1 MWPSGKAPL
10 FGSGI
15 RRFESYHPS
24 QNSMN
29 SKEVLLSFN
38 NCVFG
43 YSKSKIFVDLSFAV
57 HQGDKIALIGKNGV
71 GKTTLFKLLSQN
83 LKIDDGETWFNP
95 RINTSMMYQ
104 SNLVKKDVG
113 TKEFILEQI
122 ANSESIDEFKIDNIF
137 EKLKLNPKLN
147 MQILSGGQL
156 RKLSLIH
163 SLINEPDLLL
173 LDEPTNHLDI
183 ESIKWLER
191 FLFNQYKGS
200 YLIVSHNR
208 NFLKNTTNKVFW
220 VDRGKVR
227 VSPKGF
233 YFFEEWSRSLINQ
246 EEREL
251 KNKKK
256 FLDNESDWLSKGV
269 KARRKRNEKRKDDL
283 FQMRTEYKNQ
293 KSEFLKSISKIKIP
307 LINKNETEGPNFLLH
322 FHNVTKSFAGVDNDK
337 LIIKDLNFKLM
348 KNEKIGLIGK
358 NGVGKSTFLMLAS
371 GIIKPNEGSIK
382 IRNNIQ
388 FSCFDQNGQNF
399 NDNYSIKRNLIPSG
413 GDYIKVGSK
422 KIHICSYLKN
432 FLFDP
437 KMIDTKVSN
446 LSGGEKNRLLL
457 SKILANPKEIMLLD
471 EPTNDLDI
479 ETIDILIDFINL
491 YNGGVL
497 ISSHDIDFLQKTCNK
512 FIFLDGVG
520 GVKLS
525 IDLEKDLDSMVKGT
539 KSIDNTQGSKNI
551 LLDKRKPISQEKLI
565 KRVMTKIEK
574 KEQEIFEL
582 NQKIQSLDKINNSDI
597 NYKKILTQI
606 NEVQNELVMLEQ
618 EWIDLEEKNISN

>member
-24 QNSMN
+24 QSSMN

-43 YSKSKIFVDLSFAV
+43 YTKSKIFIDLSFVV

-95 RINTSMMYQ
+95 RINTSLMYQ
-104 SNLVKKDVG
+104 SNLVKKTIG
-113 TKEFILEQI
+113 IKEFILEQI
-122 ANSESIDEFKIDNIF
+122 TDSALIDEFKVDNFF
-137 EKLKLNPKLN
+137 EKLKLDSRLN
-147 MQILSGGQL
+147 MQVLSGGQL

-183 ESIKWLER
+183 ESIKWLEK
-191 FLFNQYKGS
+191 FLFNEYKGS

-220 VDRGKVR
+220 VDRGKIR

-233 YFFEEWSRSLINQ
+233 YFFEDWSKSLINQ

-256 FLDNESDWLSKGV
+256 FLDNEGDWLSKGV

-283 FQMRTEYKNQ
+283 FQMRAEYKSQ
-293 KSEFLKSISKIKIP
+293 RSEFLKSISKIKIP
-307 LINKNETEGPNFLLH
+307 LLDKNEMEGPNFLLH
-322 FHNVTKSFAGVDNDK
+322 FHNVTKSFKDLDNEK
-337 LIIKDLNFKLM
+337 LIVKNLNFKLM
-348 KNEKIGLIGK
+348 KNQKIGVIGK

-388 FSCFDQNGQNF
+388 FSCFNQNGQNF
-399 NDNYSIKRNLIPSG
+399 NDNYSIKKNLMPSG

-437 KMIDTKVSN
+437 KMIETKVSN

-457 SKILANPKEIMLLD
+457 SKILADPKEIMILD

-512 FIFLDGVG
+512 FIFFDGLG
-520 GVKLS
+520 GSKFS
-525 IDLEKDLDSMVKGT
+525 IDLEKDLDFIVKGKKSSANIQRTDNKLST
-539 KSIDNTQGSKNI
+539 KT
-551 LLDKRKPISQEKLI
+551 KPISHEKLI
-565 KRVMTKIEK
+565 KRVMNKIEK
-574 KEQEIFEL
+574 KEKEIFEL
-582 NQKIQSLDKINNSDI
+582 SQKIQSSDKINNSNI
-597 NYKKILTQI
+597 NFKKTLTQI
-606 NEVQNELVMLEQ
+606 NEAQNELVVLEQ

>member
-24 QNSMN
+24 QSSMN

-95 RINTSMMYQ
+95 RINTSLMYQ
-104 SNLVKKDVG
+104 SNLVKKDIG
-113 TKEFILEQI
+113 IKEFILEQI
-122 ANSESIDEFKIDNIF
+122 ANSALIDEFKVDNIF
-137 EKLKLNPKLN
+137 EKLKLNPKLD

-156 RKLSLIH
+156 RKLSLIR

-256 FLDNESDWLSKGV
+256 FLDNEGDWLSKGV

-283 FQMRTEYKNQ
+283 FQMRAEYKNQ

-307 LINKNETEGPNFLLH
+307 VLDKNEPEGPNFLLH
-322 FHNVTKSFAGVDNDK
+322 FHNVTKSFTGIENDK
-337 LIIKDLNFKLM
+337 LIIKNLNFKLM
-348 KNEKIGLIGK
+348 KNEKVGLIGK

-399 NDNYSIKRNLIPSG
+399 NDNYSIKKNLIPSG

-491 YNGGVL
+491 YNGGVM

-520 GVKLS
+520 GVKIS
-525 IDLEKDLDSMVKGT
+525 IDLEKDLDSIVKGT
-539 KSIDNTQGSKNI
+539 KSSDSTQGPKNK
-551 LLDKRKPISQEKLI
+551 LLDKRKPISHEKLI

-582 NQKIQSLDKINNSDI
+582 NQKIQSLDKINNSDV
-597 NYKKILTQI
+597 NYKKILIQI

>member
-1 MWPSGKAPL
+1 
-10 FGSGI
+10 
-15 RRFESYHPS
+15 
-24 QNSMN
+24 MN

-95 RINTSMMYQ
+95 RINTSLMYQ
-104 SNLVKKDVG
+104 SNLVKKDIG
-113 TKEFILEQI
+113 IKEFILEQI
-122 ANSESIDEFKIDNIF
+122 ANSALIDEFKVDNIF
-137 EKLKLNPKLN
+137 EKLKLNPKLD

-156 RKLSLIH
+156 RKLSLIR

-256 FLDNESDWLSKGV
+256 FLDNEGDWLSKGV

-283 FQMRTEYKNQ
+283 FQMRAEYKNQ

-307 LINKNETEGPNFLLH
+307 VLDKNEPEGPNFLLH
-322 FHNVTKSFAGVDNDK
+322 FHNVTKSFTGIENDK
-337 LIIKDLNFKLM
+337 LIIKNLNFKLM
-348 KNEKIGLIGK
+348 KNEKVGLIGK

-399 NDNYSIKRNLIPSG
+399 NDNYSIKKNLIPSG

-491 YNGGVL
+491 YNGGVM

-520 GVKLS
+520 GVKIS
-525 IDLEKDLDSMVKGT
+525 IDLEKDLDSIVKGT
-539 KSIDNTQGSKNI
+539 KSSDSTQGPKNK
-551 LLDKRKPISQEKLI
+551 LLDKRKPISHEKLI

-582 NQKIQSLDKINNSDI
+582 NQKIQSLDKINNSDV
-597 NYKKILTQI
+597 NYKKILIQI